1 MINISKKNTV
11 VVWFSQGI
19 MKTIIA
25 IIYTAVKYEDD
36 YILRCSNYDKA
47 IARFSHLVRES
58 KITDM

>member
-1 MINISKKNTV
+1 
-11 VVWFSQGI
+11 

-25 IIYTAVKYEDD
+25 IIYTAVKYEDY